1 MQNHPLMSIRI
12 EAWVILSDS
21 HFGLQR
27 AVAILSGK
35 RDFRL
40 RDASMSPV
48 VSAPFLRVS
57 PSPFLRVCPM
67 LFADYWLLI
76 LFTVMIAKDT
86 RLADSQIIKSTM
98 VKRRKLKSRSN

>member
-1 MQNHPLMSIRI
+1 MQNHPLMSISI

-27 AVAILSGK
+27 AVAILSRK

-48 VSAPFLRVS
+48 VSALFLRD
-57 PSPFLRVCPM
+57 PRSPFLNIVSSVICVRFLV
-67 LFADYWLLI
+67 A
-76 LFTVMIAKDT
+76 A
-86 RLADSQIIKSTM
+86 
-98 VKRRKLKSRSN
+98 